1 MGQRPLSVHAWHVAW
16 ARNEPLLFKALRF
29 GGSFVTTIR
38 PSPSWLVKL
47 GPGTLKTI
55 PRTTFTENLTLR
67 AHFWRRNFVV
77 QKPIKEAK
85 PNPFSLFSQRGNW
98 CEFPNLTHK
107 RQHGLSSFIG
117 WWMSFPAW
125 MEAPEGCYSLMFRIN
140 KCSKCIWSIWRAF
153 MRVSGDFINSFC
165 YLKMSSFRQKLQY
178 KSLLDNITQQ
188 WRKLESS
195 DTKSVLN

>member
-1 MGQRPLSVHAWHVAW
+1 MNTYRNIYRFIQTRFNIHIYFLICQLRGSRYNNKTKPL
-16 ARNEPLLFKALRF
+16 
-29 GGSFVTTIR
+29 VTGKI
-38 PSPSWLVKL
+38 
-47 GPGTLKTI
+47 GTRDFEDYSKNN
-55 PRTTFTENLTLR
+55 FTENLTLR

-165 YLKMSSFRQKLQY
+165 Y
-178 KSLLDNITQQ
+178 
-188 WRKLESS
+188 
-195 DTKSVLN
+195 